1 MRESRSQKMER
12 LDGASMEKNCRVC
25 AGHSSVLVDP
35 FSTEISD
42 PPISEMLNSI
52 LAENCRVNRDA
63 LPQKICPTCLVAAQ
77 QAFHF
82 KDKCERSYRYFSDL
96 VTTAT
101 TDDVILDKRRGRS
114 APKEPLIA
122 FEMVG
127 CEDPLDT
134 TELSKSEEEDDELV
148 VKDDIDSEP
157 AEVVPGLH
165 VALECMYVYI
175 LDFHRSINIYI
186 ITVDMNDDIKIE
198 TEQMSNGDSIDAEDE
213 HAEEEEAEEYDED
226 DEDDDERNDWSDGW
240 SEDQEAPRMPRDS
253 ETKPRAV
260 EKDLSLLCTECGL
273 TCKSHKLLTR
283 HIARHK
289 ENEDPQRPHLC
300 DTCGR
305 GFRTKAQLT
314 IHTRRHTGERPF
326 KCTICPKAYT
336 HGPTLRMHM
345 LIHDETKAHKCLDC
359 EKSFYSISSL
369 RAHQRWHSG
378 DRPYQCPDCPQT
390 FAKNSGLKLH
400 QRLHTGERPYKCH
413 LCDQGFVQNHH
424 LVTHLRVHNKDR
436 QFKCPDCDKS
446 FFEKSNMKKHQRTHS
461 DVKPFQC
468 EECGRGFSHNHHLKN
483 HLRVHT
489 GEKPYKCERCDKR
502 FCANQSLAKHILWH
516 AENQDRAFN
525 CSKCHKGF
533 DKLQGLR
540 AHEKKHRRQ
549 DEPNQLYQCPYCDV
563 KFALKKTMD
572 KHIVSHKIRPYPC
585 SQCQEGF
592 FSQKSYKK
600 HLRLHNLKK

>member
-1 MRESRSQKMER
+1 MER
-12 LDGASMEKNCRVC
+12 LDGTSMEKSCRVC
-25 AGHSSVLVDP
+25 AGHSTILVDP
-35 FSTEISD
+35 FSSEISD

-52 LAENCRVNRDA
+52 LAENCRVDRDA

-82 KDKCERSYRYFSDL
+82 KHKCERSYRYFSNL
-96 VTTAT
+96 VTAAT
-101 TDDVILDKRRGRS
+101 CDAVILSKRRGRS
-114 APKEPLIA
+114 AAKEPVIA

-134 TELSKSEEEDDELV
+134 TELPKSEGEEDGVV

-157 AEVVPGLH
+157 AESLSNERKIIPEVQ
-165 VALECMYVYI
+165 VALELAV
-175 LDFHRSINIYI
+175 
-186 ITVDMNDDIKIE
+186 NDDIKIE
-198 TEQMSNGDSIDAEDE
+198 KDQMSNGASIDGVDDHDKEEDAEDC
-213 HAEEEEAEEYDED
+213 DKDD
-226 DEDDDERNDWSDGW
+226 DEDEVDGDEWSDGW
-240 SEDQEAPRMPRDS
+240 SEDQDEPKTPRNS
-253 ETKPRAV
+253 KTKSRAV

-305 GFRTKAQLT
+305 GFRTRAQLT
-314 IHTRRHTGERPF
+314 IHTRMHTGERPF

-345 LIHDETKAHKCLDC
+345 LTHETKAHKCLDC
-359 EKSFYSISSL
+359 EKSFYSISNL

-390 FAKNSGLKLH
+390 FTKNSGLKLH

-424 LVTHLRVHNKDR
+424 LVTHLRVHNEDR

-461 DVKPFQC
+461 GVKPFQC

-516 AENQDRAFN
+516 AENQDRAYN

-533 DKLQGLR
+533 DKLQALR

-549 DEPNQLYQCPYCDV
+549 DEPNQLYQCPHCDV
-563 KFALKKTMD
+563 KFALKKTLD
-572 KHIVSHKIRPYPC
+572 KHIGTHKIRPYPC
-585 SQCQEGF
+585 SQCLEGF
-592 FSQKSYKK
+592 FSQKSYQK
-600 HLRLHNLKK
+600 HLRLHNLQK